1 MKLINKKSPIK
12 NSESGFALLMTLIV
26 VTVVISIG
34 LSVLDLSIKQ
44 VRLSTNARDS
54 EIAFHAA
61 NAGMECARFWRRS
74 GSDEMEK
81 GQSFPITCFSNTVTP
96 TQVNAMN
103 TTINEVWEVMN
114 TADGEAYRYSYA
126 ISWGEF
132 APRCSQ
138 ITTLVASS
146 TASSVPGAKL
156 VIPNMKT
163 LVPGYPGETK
173 DCNAGERCTVIS
185 VRGYNKACSSVSQYG
200 TVQREVLL
208 QF

>member
-1 MKLINKKSPIK
+1 MKAINKQLPRK
-12 NSESGFALLMTLIV
+12 NPESGFALLMTLIV

-74 GSDEMEK
+74 GSDEMES
-81 GQSFPITCFSNTVTP
+81 GQSFAINCFSSTVNSIPVEVSNTS
-96 TQVNAMN
+96 
-103 TTINEVWEVMN
+103 
-114 TADGEAYRYSYA
+114 DGEVYRYDYA
-126 ISWGEF
+126 VSWGEF

-146 TASSVPGAKL
+146 SVLGSGL
-156 VIPNMKT
+156 VIPNMNA
-163 LVPGYPGETK
+163 LVPGYPSDTK
-173 DCNAGERCTVIS
+173 DCEAGERCTVIS
-185 VRGYNKACSSVSQYG
+185 VRGYNKACANVSQYG